1 MAIGEALK
9 CEGSFAK
16 FERENHMGGFCFY
29 SQLKCEAQTCQTSE
43 DLLYDEIDRS
53 QLIFNLSSGASEDE
67 VYILD
72 CRAL

>member
-16 FERENHMGGFCFY
+16 FQRKNHMGGFY

-67 VYILD
+67 V
-72 CRAL
+72 

>member
-1 MAIGEALK
+1 
-9 CEGSFAK
+9 
-16 FERENHMGGFCFY
+16 MGGFCFY

-53 QLIFNLSSGASEDE
+53 QLIFNLSSGASEDD